1 GESEHHSGAGQARIS
16 RSRVSGLILS
26 LDDSGLN
33 MYLTCRVFKR
43 SLKGKYL
50 MQKRILSMALGATLL
65 TGTLFAQAAKP
76 KEKSLY
82 ERLGGQPAV
91 EAVANGLVDRIL
103 KDARINKWFVHASSS
118 PENTKA
124 YKATLTA
131 FLCKSVGGPCEYKG
145 LDMTAAHKGRGV
157 TDDAFKAVAEDL
169 SAQLD
174 QLKVPA
180 REKQE
185 VMTLVGSLKP
195 MIVQASAG
203 K

>member
-1 GESEHHSGAGQARIS
+1 MQKW
-16 RSRVSGLILS
+16 ILS
-26 LDDSGLN
+26 
-33 MYLTCRVFKR
+33 T
-43 SLKGKYL
+43 
-50 MQKRILSMALGATLL
+50 ALGAALI
-65 TGTLFAQAAKP
+65 TGTLFGQTAKP
-76 KEKSLY
+76 AEKSLY

-91 EAVANGLVDRIL
+91 EAVVNGFVDRIL
-103 KDARINKWFVHASSS
+103 KDTRVNKWFTHASSS

-124 YKATLTA
+124 YKATLTS
-131 FLCKSVGGPCEYKG
+131 FICKAVGGPCQYKG

-180 REKQE
+180 KEKQE
-185 VMTLVGSLKP
+185 VMALVGSLKP
-195 MIVQASAG
+195 MIVQAPAG